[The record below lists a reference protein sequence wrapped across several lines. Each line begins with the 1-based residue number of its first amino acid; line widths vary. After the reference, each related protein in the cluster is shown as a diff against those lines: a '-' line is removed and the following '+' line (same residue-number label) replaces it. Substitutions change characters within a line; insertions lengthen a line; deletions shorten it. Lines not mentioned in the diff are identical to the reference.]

1 MRRRTFSLA
10 AAVSAAGLALSSCSG
25 SGDAERGPDD
35 ELIVTFWHSMRG
47 NNAEQLESFVEEF
60 NESQSEIR
68 IDASFQG
75 MYDEAQTKLMQVVG
89 TKDAPD
95 LMQLG
100 SGAKREIIDSGIARP
115 MQELI
120 DAAGFDTS
128 TIQPSIL
135 SSRQVDDMLH
145 AMPQATSAA
154 VMFFNRDLFE
164 EAGLD
169 PDAPPQAF
177 SEIREASQTLVDAGL
192 VTHGIAMLTDGGPLL
207 DMMANQGE
215 LLLDN
220 DNGRSGRPTEAVFN
234 SEAGV
239 ETMTW
244 VRDMHADG
252 LLANFGRSLDDLRPP
267 WYAGDVAM
275 ILDTSAASIIHDQET
290 DFAVGAGYFPVPDG
304 VESQGSV
311 IGGADLWIFA
321 DSAEETQTAAFGFVT
336 HLLEPE
342 VQARWAAGT
351 GYYPITTASYD
362 EPVLIE
368 AMEETE
374 SIRVA
379 NAQIGEGETSPASL
393 GPVSGVGA
401 NPYVADAWERIYDG
415 ADPQAELDA
424 AAAEVTSAL
433 ESYNDANG

>member
-10 AAVSAAGLALSSCSG
+10 AAASAAGFALSSCG
-25 SGDAERGPDD
+25 SESAERGPDD
-35 ELIVTFWHSMRG
+35 EIIVTFWHSMRG
-47 NNAEQLESFVEEF
+47 NNAELLEGFVQEF
-60 NESQSEIR
+60 NDSQSEVR
-68 IDASFQG
+68 VEASFQG

-128 TIQPSIL
+128 AIQPSIL
-135 SSRQVDDMLH
+135 HSRQVDEMLYS
-145 AMPQATSAA
+145 MPQATSAA
-154 VMFFNRDLFE
+154 VLFFNRELFE
-164 EAGLD
+164 KAGLD
-169 PDAPPQAF
+169 PDDPPQTF
-177 SEIREASQTLVDAGL
+177 SEIRDASQELVDSGL
-192 VTHGIAMLTDGGPLL
+192 VDHGIAMLTTGGPFI

-215 LLLDN
+215 LLYN
-220 DNGRSGRPTEAVFN
+220 QDNGRSGTPTEAVFN
-234 SEAGV
+234 SDAGV

-244 VRDMHADG
+244 IRDLYEDG

-267 WYAGDVAM
+267 WYSGDVAM

-290 DFAVGAGYFPVPDG
+290 SFEVGAGYFPVPDG
-304 VESQGSV
+304 VEPQGSV
-311 IGGADLWIFA
+311 IGGADLWIFI
-321 DSAEETQTAAFGFVT
+321 DSPDEAQTAAFDFVS
-336 HLLEPE
+336 HLLDPE

-362 EPVLIE
+362 EPALTT
-368 AMEETE
+368 AMDEIE

-379 NAQIGEGETSPASL
+379 NEQVGDTQTNPASL
-393 GPVSGVGA
+393 GTDAGVTPTEYLG
-401 NPYVADAWERIYDG
+401 DAWERIYDG
-415 ADPQAELDA
+415 ADPQDELDVA
-424 AAAEVTSAL
+424 AEEVTSAL
-433 ESYNDANG
+433 EAYNDANG